1 LLAPVAIA
9 ILLTS
14 LARANRGV
22 FSSELGVTL
31 AFAEP
36 ELQSAAK
43 TIAGAFLPPIRN

>member
-9 ILLTS
+9 ILLAS

-22 FSSELGVTL
+22 FLSELGVTL
-31 AFAEP
+31 AFAKP

-43 TIAGAFLPPIRN
+43 TTADGFSAAP